1 MCGVKKRRF
10 IVLFKSKF
18 NPLVYKKCL
27 YANKAY
33 FSDITVSNIS
43 QSLTHKMAAKASW
56 CRNYV
61 TVTLCIYSLA
71 ECGMNGVD
79 AGTSA

>member
-18 NPLVYKKCL
+18 NPLVYKKYL
-27 YANKAY
+27 YVNKAY

-43 QSLTHKMAAKASW
+43 QSLTHKMAAKAS
-56 CRNYV
+56 
-61 TVTLCIYSLA
+61 
-71 ECGMNGVD
+71 
-79 AGTSA
+79 